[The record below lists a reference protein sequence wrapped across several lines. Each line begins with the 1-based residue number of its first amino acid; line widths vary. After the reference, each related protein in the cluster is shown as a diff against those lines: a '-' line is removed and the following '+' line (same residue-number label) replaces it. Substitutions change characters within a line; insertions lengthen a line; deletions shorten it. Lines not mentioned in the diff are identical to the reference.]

1 MSDSEP
7 LQCLGWWIPEN
18 LPRRP
23 SGCAASSRSPLKC
36 DVGLSFSSLS
46 LDFPFPLA
54 LPLPSFLQKSLGQA
68 GCVCAHRCACRT
80 WMELAQSHGETLPWT
95 SSETLGTI
103 WNHRP
108 FLQEV
113 FSDPPSQ
120 GEVQPPPLDMGSTGH
135 PSSPPSLALV
145 SASRMTPSSRPI
157 FLPYE

>member
-7 LQCLGWWIPEN
+7 LQYLGWWIPET
-18 LPRRP
+18 LPCGP
-23 SGCAASSRSPLKC
+23 SGCPASSRSPLKC
-36 DVGLSFSSLS
+36 AVGLPLSSLS
-46 LDFPFPLA
+46 LDFP
-54 LPLPSFLQKSLGQA
+54 SLRLCPAPPFCSKAWARQG
-68 GCVCAHRCACRT
+68 VCAHWCACWT
-80 WMELAQSHGETLPWT
+80 WMELAQRHGGTLPWT
-95 SSETLGTI
+95 SSETLGTV

-145 SASRMTPSSRPI
+145 TASRMNPSSRPI